1 MENKAGYFLS
11 DAVIAHVAK
20 LLQLA
25 ILSGTDVIDHLRM
38 MRLEEDEVNENSLC
52 LTDGY
57 SSLADSQIQKML
69 EEIEDF
75 NGQA

>member
-1 MENKAGYFLS
+1 MENTAEYILS
-11 DAVIAHVAK
+11 DSVIAHVAK

-38 MRLEEDEVNENSLC
+38 MRLEEDTNSIGNLC
-52 LTDGY
+52 LTDAY
-57 SSLADSQIQKML
+57 SSLSDSQIQKML